1 MTTLDI
7 KALQPQLPP
16 GRANRKAL
24 AYTHE
29 IQRLRALGYTFDA
42 IRLALLDVGVVVG
55 LTTVKRE
62 AAHGV
67 GHARSPASAP
77 AARQTHHRPA
87 SPPEASAD
95 SGPGAARRSGKEI
108 AEAFA
113 QSHIEHPLVRK
124 GLPRTTPKDDSP

>member
-7 KALQPQLPP
+7 KTLQPQLPP

-62 AAHGV
+62 AAHAA
-67 GHARSPASAP
+67 GHAHQPASTPAMQQP
-77 AARQTHHRPA
+77 VVAQSQLAAAARTSPRPLL
-87 SPPEASAD
+87 SPTSN
-95 SGPGAARRSGKEI
+95 I
-108 AEAFA
+108 
-113 QSHIEHPLVRK
+113 HL
-124 GLPRTTPKDDSP
+124 

>member
-1 MTTLDI
+1 MSSLNI

-67 GHARSPASAP
+67 AHARSPASAP
-77 AARQTHHRPA
+77 AARQTHHWPA
-87 SPPEASAD
+87 PPPAASAG
-95 SGPGAARRSGKEI
+95 SAPGAARRSGKEI

-113 QSHIEHPLVRK
+113 QSHIEHPLVRR
-124 GLPRTTPKDDSP
+124 GLPGTASEDEAP